1 MRERLLRVLTH
12 RAVLSGFLAVCFVG
26 ALGQGVMGFGCSGW
40 DPKKPFERENPEVN
54 RALDMVEDGHFE
66 NAEEVLTQYLKI
78 DGCKEAKINLPKDLA
93 QRADGTFDLG
103 LVLFH
108 LAEQFGERFGD
119 EKKLLEKID
128 AGEGLEQLQETA
140 QKRNNQVE
148 CGLIVALG
156 IAKDSRVPA
165 ELRARAYYLAGNLNF
180 LRMEYDKAIVAYE
193 ESLKLV
199 PGVPEEAGGDAIG
212 RDASWNRAVALRRL
226 EELMQD
232 AGADGA
238 APQEPDPQDADGGQD
253 QDGGDPQQQDGDVDG
268 GGQDGGEPDA
278 GEDAGPDAGGGAEDA
293 GPDGGDGQDGGDSEQ
308 PEDGEDPKEDPKP
321 AEPDGRAPG
330 GDQGDRIL
338 ERFEGMDTYQQEDA
352 KKRNDRPRRPL
363 EDK

>member
-1 MRERLLRVLTH
+1 MRERLLKIFTH
-12 RAVLSGFLAVCFVG
+12 RAVLSGFLAACFIG
-26 ALGQGVMGFGCSGW
+26 ALGQGVMGLGCSGW
-40 DPKKPFERENPEVN
+40 DPKKPFERENPDVN
-54 RALDMVEDGHFE
+54 RALDMVEDGQFE
-66 NAEEVLTQYLKI
+66 NAEEVLTEYLDI
-78 DGCKEAKINLPKDLA
+78 EGCKEAKINLPKNLA
-93 QRADGTFDLG
+93 QRSDGTFDLG

-108 LAEQFGERFGD
+108 LAEKFGERFGD

-128 AGEGLEQLQETA
+128 AGEGLEQLAETA
-140 QKRNNQVE
+140 QKRSNQVE
-148 CGLIVALG
+148 CGLIVSLG

-180 LRMEYDKAIVAYE
+180 LRMDYEKAIGAYE
-193 ESLKLV
+193 EALKLV
-199 PGVPEEAGGDAIG
+199 PGVAEDSGGDGIG

-226 EELMQD
+226 EEMRPD

-238 APQEPDPQDADGGQD
+238 APQQDPQDPDGGQD
-253 QDGGDPQQQDGDVDG
+253 QDGGDPNQQDGDVDG

-293 GPDGGDGQDGGDSEQ
+293 GPDGGQDQDGGDDK
-308 PEDGEDPKEDPKP
+308 PEDGQEPNEDPKP

-352 KKRNDRPRRPL
+352 KKRNERPRRQL